1 MSASSTTVPIT
12 PDATAARIAP
22 NLVLKCAM
30 GLAALIAF
38 ALLPPDRAVVGAF
51 AGAVLVLLA
60 AIDIEHGIIP
70 NRIVLPA
77 TAVVLLAQL
86 ALFPGQALEWVLAGL
101 ACALALL
108 IPNLLGRSVMGM
120 GDVKLGLLI
129 GVSLGWSAI
138 VALLLGFLLTFPVAL
153 ALLIRKGLAARK
165 ATMPFG
171 PFLALGALLVL
182 FVPHIAG

>member
-1 MSASSTTVPIT
+1 MSTTTVQMT
-12 PDATAARIAP
+12 PDATASRIAP

-30 GLAALIAF
+30 GLVALIAF
-38 ALLPPDRAVVGAF
+38 ALLPLDRAVVGAF

-60 AIDIEHGIIP
+60 AIDAEHGIIP

-77 TAVVLLAQL
+77 TAVVLVAQL
-86 ALFPGQALEWVLAGL
+86 VLFPGQALEWVLAPL
-101 ACALALL
+101 ACAVVLF
-108 IPNLLGRSVMGM
+108 IPNLLGRSLMGM

-129 GVSLGWSAI
+129 GAALGWSGI
-138 VALLLGFLLTFPVAL
+138 FALLLGFVITFPVAL

-165 ATMPFG
+165 TTMPFG